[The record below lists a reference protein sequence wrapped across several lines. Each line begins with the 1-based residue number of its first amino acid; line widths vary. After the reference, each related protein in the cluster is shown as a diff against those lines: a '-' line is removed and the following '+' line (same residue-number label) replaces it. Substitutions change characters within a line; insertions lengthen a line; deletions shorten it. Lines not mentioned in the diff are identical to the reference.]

1 MNNSDTE
8 FTAEKQIFLA
18 ASTQDTSLTASEAN
32 LHVVSSDSLSMQKE
46 KNKKEKLQNWT
57 KKVIFIKQEEFH
69 HVSEIKL
76 NLNKTVSLIF
86 SLATGLQ
93 GLLELIV
100 EQLNLCA
107 HHNGKNF
114 TVVKEELKAFLGIN
128 FVMGINKLFT
138 IAEYWRVDNL
148 IDNDGI

>member
-1 MNNSDTE
+1 M
-8 FTAEKQIFLA
+8 
-18 ASTQDTSLTASEAN
+18 
-32 LHVVSSDSLSMQKE
+32 
-46 KNKKEKLQNWT
+46 
-57 KKVIFIKQEEFH
+57 
-69 HVSEIKL
+69 
-76 NLNKTVSLIF
+76 
-86 SLATGLQ
+86 ATGLQ

-148 IDNDGI
+148 IGNDGI